1 MCSIFSPARLFT
13 ATGVEKR
20 LTRSDSCPALFHN
33 AVTSL
38 GTYGCIFRLTLSC
51 VDIYA
56 LRETIAV
63 MSIRKVKSG
72 HEERLDKFRHVKYHY
87 IPHTDRVV
95 VYTYEEVEEAL
106 IGKEEGK
113 NFKGKELKN
122 NGLNIFLMSFPKFKP
137 RHITGSRLRS

>member
-56 LRETIAV
+56 LRETITV

-113 NFKGKELKN
+113 YLKGKPPEN
-122 NGLNIFLMSFPKFKP
+122 NGLIIFSCLSPNLSP
-137 RHITGSRLRS
+137 AI